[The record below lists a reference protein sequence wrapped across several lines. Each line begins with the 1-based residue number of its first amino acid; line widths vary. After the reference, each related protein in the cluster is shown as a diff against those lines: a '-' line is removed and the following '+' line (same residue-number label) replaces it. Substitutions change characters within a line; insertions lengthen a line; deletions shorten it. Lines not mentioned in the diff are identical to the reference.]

1 MDGLTFQV
9 DVNTSNGHI
18 SVGNHYDEEAD
29 TVTPKNQSSEN
40 FDDLDRRMLANKFF
54 ELNT

>member
-9 DVNTSNGHI
+9 EVDTSTGRI
-18 SVGNHYDEEAD
+18 KVGSHYDEEAD
-29 TVTPKNQSSEN
+29 TVTPKKSSDGN
-40 FDDLDRRMLANKFF
+40 FDDLDRQMLSNKFF